1 MCKAIE
7 WIVSTVPER
16 VTVVTGA
23 WDGHGIGMGMPR
35 CKCKCKCAP
44 HPPLACRSTGSP
56 RCVQAR
62 SVVVVQVVPL
72 TSNGRRRDEPL
83 GGGPCKIAQR
93 NATRAENNARP
104 VACSSQA
111 FVSLRRSPHLD
122 LLPVLAR
129 PFSTYHLPV
138 TSDPFSSSFSSSPNS
153 PDSSEHRPD
162 CACPPRQP
170 SPSLFKSPVLFAPL
184 PSNPESSLPAALD
197 AVVINCR
204 FLQFALPRAR
214 HLSNCTPP
222 PTPVRDINNELLDHI
237 ILPRSS
243 RPQLAQLGQLRRS
256 RAARVSILVIPDR
269 RVLEWSAWSSKITAI
284 VVQLYMLCLS

>member
-1 MCKAIE
+1 
-7 WIVSTVPER
+7 
-16 VTVVTGA
+16 
-23 WDGHGIGMGMPR
+23 MGMPR
-35 CKCKCKCAP
+35 CKCKCAP
-44 HPPLACRSTGSP
+44 HPPRACRSTGSP
-56 RCVQAR
+56 RWVQAR
-62 SVVVVQVVPL
+62 SVVVVVVVVPL
-72 TSNGRRRDEPL
+72 TSNGRRRDERWG

-138 TSDPFSSSFSSSPNS
+138 TSDPFSSSFSSFPNS

-214 HLSNCTPP
+214 HPSNCTPP
-222 PTPVRDINNELLDHI
+222 PTPVRDINNKTLDRV

-243 RPQLAQLGQLRRS
+243 RLQSAQLSQLRRS
-256 RAARVSILVIPDR
+256 RAIRVSVLVIPDKR
-269 RVLEWSAWSSKITAI
+269 ELERSAWSPPRITAT
-284 VVQLYMLCLS
+284 VVQLYMLCLYPGLRQT